1 MLDAPVDAWYL
12 WVGLALIAATAVG
25 TASQFPSAPAPD
37 AGAAAGTVARVA
49 AAEHDA
55 AARHPVAA
63 DAARIGPSRLSL
75 RDDDRTAHETLP
87 QRVTPVARGT
97 ALWRV
102 LHGARPSDAFDDPAA
117 LRGAARAA
125 REEPLD
131 WRRTD
136 ELVVRTV
143 TWGGVRVT
151 LVGA

>member
-1 MLDAPVDAWYL
+1 MLDAPVDAWYV
-12 WVGLALIAATAVG
+12 WAGLALVAATALG
-25 TASQFPSAPAPD
+25 TASQFPTAPPPD

-49 AAEHDA
+49 AVDHESS
-55 AARHPVAA
+55 ARHPVAA
-63 DAARIGPSRLSL
+63 DAVRVEPGRLSL
-75 RDDDRTAHETLP
+75 RDDGRTARATLP
-87 QRVTPVARGT
+87 RRVTPVARGT

-102 LHGARPSDAFDDPAA
+102 LRGARPSDAFEDPEA
-117 LRGAARAA
+117 LRRAARAA
-125 REEPLD
+125 RADALD